1 LGNFGGVNTN
11 NISTETFNYNT
22 NTELNNDLLILGK
35 EGIENQFDRTTIIN
49 VTDNNGSV
57 KTVRI
62 DWCNLSS
69 YNSEFTTLL
78 IPETGKL
85 FFGTRFMWGI
95 INLENLEVERQEHS
109 AETFWMF
116 ERHLDTIVVIEELS
130 AKSLSLNGTQIH
142 KVPIDPPF
150 ESEDFENR
158 IEFDSPVYG
167 KQTLKLK

>member
-1 LGNFGGVNTN
+1 MNTN
-11 NISTETFNYNT
+11 SISTETFNFNSNT
-22 NTELNNDLLILGK
+22 DLNNDLLILDK
-35 EGIENQFDRTTIIN
+35 EGKENQFDRTTIIN
-49 VTDNNGSV
+49 ITDIDGSV
-57 KTVRI
+57 KKVRI

-69 YNSEFTTLL
+69 SDTKLTTLL

-130 AKSLSLNGTQIH
+130 AESLSLNGTPIH